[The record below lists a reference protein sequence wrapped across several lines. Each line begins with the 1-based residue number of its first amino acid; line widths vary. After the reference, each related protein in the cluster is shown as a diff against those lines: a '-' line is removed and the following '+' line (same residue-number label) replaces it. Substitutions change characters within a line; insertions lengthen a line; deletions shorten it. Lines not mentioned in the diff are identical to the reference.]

1 MRKINSSKSKKNS
14 KKGTMLKRK
23 LVRSLKYGVGK
34 NKGVIESG
42 SFATTKSG
50 RDAVELVMF
59 DSDSGK
65 KSKFLILLDCAMG
78 ETLIDNLMDIFE
90 LEEVFP
96 EDLEGLEVGFE
107 TQMQGSF
114 LYIKS
119 FFAINEY
126 LEEDDEEEEEEEE
139 LELDEDEIEEEEDD
153 DDLELEEDEI

>member
-1 MRKINSSKSKKNS
+1 MRKINSSKSKKDS

-34 NKGVIESG
+34 NKGVIESA

-50 RDAVELVMF
+50 RDAFQLVMF

-65 KSKFLILLDCAMG
+65 RSKFLILLDCAMG
-78 ETLIDNLMDIFE
+78 ENLIDNLMDIFE
-90 LEEVFP
+90 IEEVFP

-126 LEEDDEEEEEEEE
+126 SEEEEEDEEE
-139 LELDEDEIEEEEDD
+139 LELDEEEIEDEEYDD
-153 DDLELEEDEI
+153 DLEEDEI